1 MNARGAPVLRQPL
14 LRQTGAWWRH
24 RATWASV
31 RAALLLGLGIASDCA
46 VAAAGEGG
54 GTGRIETLAD
64 IEYARPGGRALR
76 VDLHRNLAARPSPVL
91 VHVHGGGWSR
101 GARPSRKAFA
111 SALAMGFSVVAVEY
125 RLAGEAHAP
134 AAVRDVRCALAWVG
148 RHAARYGLD
157 ASRIVVEGVSAGAHL
172 ALLAVLAGDDAEFD
186 AGCGPVPPVAVLV
199 DRFGIADVRAW
210 RPASGA
216 VARWIGPRADA
227 ADYAAR
233 LSPIRYLHRAMP
245 PLFIVHGDA
254 DPVVPFAQSRRLHDA
269 VRALGVPVALQ
280 VVAGGGHGGFT
291 NAQAAA
297 IDAALCLFLRGHG
310 VPACGGRPARSPD
323 PGKGGDP

>member
-1 MNARGAPVLRQPL
+1 MSVRGAPALRQPL
-14 LRQTGAWWRH
+14 LRQAGARWRR
-24 RATWASV
+24 RAAWAASYV
-31 RAALLLGLGIASDCA
+31 ALLLGSGIAPGR
-46 VAAAGEGG
+46 AAMPAGEGHG
-54 GTGRIETLAD
+54 IGRIEMLAD
-64 IEYARPGGRALR
+64 IEYARPGGRALH
-76 VDLHRNLAARPSPVL
+76 VDLHRNLVARPSPVL

-101 GARPSRKAFA
+101 GARPPREAFA
-111 SALAMGFSVVAVEY
+111 WAYAMGFSVVAVEY

-148 RHAARYGLD
+148 RHAARHGLD

-199 DRFGIADVRAW
+199 DRAGIADVQAW

-227 ADYAAR
+227 VDYAAR

-269 VRALGVPVALQ
+269 VRALGVPVALH
-280 VVAGGGHGGFT
+280 VVAGGRHGGFT
-291 NAQAAA
+291 DAQAAA

-310 VPACGGRPARSPD
+310 VPACDGRPARSPD